1 MVIPPVMQG
10 GHGCEPTRPARR
22 HPAPDGA
29 GEDLGNLDPTEVGVG
44 AREAGKNALL
54 QGVEPP
60 RPLVRRGQPATRG
73 IGVSCT

>member
-29 GEDLGNLDPTEVGVG
+29 GEDLGNL
-44 AREAGKNALL
+44 EAGKNALL